1 MGGTEED
8 GITEEETDRQQRD
21 VGFGCARGIED
32 LKKTEE
38 NETFEGKTG
47 NQGGEEGEGI
57 MNESSINEVRPDENE
72 KEYSDQLEDKEK
84 DATEEIEGTKK
95 CKKSLEEKNTSGLPS
110 GWSRLCVTRKDGI
123 KRDYYLVNQKGQKF
137 RSQKEVNKW
146 LLEHD
151 QDLHVSLK
159 PESANTTLK
168 QGHDIRKM
176 FNKVDSGSKRPSL
189 KAGDLVSG
197 QEEALPSREES
208 LGKGYTKSP
217 EPPIKR
223 KRGRP
228 KKTQSSTSNS
238 TTQSSSADKT
248 GEKKRGKPEEVDQG
262 RSRRVRKVIK
272 PVVDEEEEEDE
283 ETELDSGETD
293 KPKACKK
300 CSGCVRSKGCKKVAR
315 WNKKQREEGDLAKKE
330 VKRSLQDI
338 DKQVEDDG
346 QLLTE
351 EPEKENIDPSKGK
364 SSVKRAKKTKNE
376 SSSKEEVDAA
386 QDDVSE
392 AGSDDIDVVNE
403 SYLEEIAKF
412 MEATKLGLVPDPPT
426 KGDGNCWYRA
436 VAEQVI
442 VMI

>member
-72 KEYSDQLEDKEK
+72 KEHSDQLEEKEK

-95 CKKSLEEKNTSGLPS
+95 CKKSLEEKNISGLPS

-123 KRDYYLVNQKGQKF
+123 KRDYYLVNQQGQKF

-151 QDLHVSLK
+151 QDLQVSLK

-168 QGHDIRKM
+168 QGRDIRKM

-197 QEEALPSREES
+197 QEEALPSREE
-208 LGKGYTKSP
+208 
-217 EPPIKR
+217 
-223 KRGRP
+223 
-228 KKTQSSTSNS
+228 
-238 TTQSSSADKT
+238 
-248 GEKKRGKPEEVDQG
+248 
-262 RSRRVRKVIK
+262 
-272 PVVDEEEEEDE
+272 
-283 ETELDSGETD
+283 
-293 KPKACKK
+293 
-300 CSGCVRSKGCKKVAR
+300 
-315 WNKKQREEGDLAKKE
+315 
-330 VKRSLQDI
+330 
-338 DKQVEDDG
+338 
-346 QLLTE
+346 
-351 EPEKENIDPSKGK
+351 
-364 SSVKRAKKTKNE
+364 
-376 SSSKEEVDAA
+376 
-386 QDDVSE
+386 
-392 AGSDDIDVVNE
+392 
-403 SYLEEIAKF
+403 
-412 MEATKLGLVPDPPT
+412 
-426 KGDGNCWYRA
+426 
-436 VAEQVI
+436 
-442 VMI
+442 

>member
-1 MGGTEED
+1 M
-8 GITEEETDRQQRD
+8 
-21 VGFGCARGIED
+21 
-32 LKKTEE
+32 
-38 NETFEGKTG
+38 
-47 NQGGEEGEGI
+47 
-57 MNESSINEVRPDENE
+57 
-72 KEYSDQLEDKEK
+72 
-84 DATEEIEGTKK
+84 
-95 CKKSLEEKNTSGLPS
+95 
-110 GWSRLCVTRKDGI
+110 
-123 KRDYYLVNQKGQKF
+123 
-137 RSQKEVNKW
+137 
-146 LLEHD
+146 
-151 QDLHVSLK
+151 
-159 PESANTTLK
+159 
-168 QGHDIRKM
+168 
-176 FNKVDSGSKRPSL
+176 
-189 KAGDLVSG
+189 SG

-208 LGKGYTKSP
+208 LETGNTKSP
-217 EPPIKR
+217 EPPIKK

-238 TTQSSSADKT
+238 TAQTSPADKT

-272 PVVDEEEEEDE
+272 PVVDEEG
-283 ETELDSGETD
+283 TELDSAETD

-300 CSGCVRSKGCKKVAR
+300 CSGCVRSKGCRKVAR

-351 EPEKENIDPSKGK
+351 EPEKENIDPSKEK

-376 SSSKEEVDAA
+376 SKEEIDAA

-392 AGSDDIDVVNE
+392 AGSEDIDVVNE

-412 MEATKLGLVPDPPT
+412 MEATELGLVPDPPT

-442 VMI
+442 MIIRRGAMINLSFIARDQCRFVCKHPPACKTIMREYIR

>member
-1 MGGTEED
+1 M
-8 GITEEETDRQQRD
+8 
-21 VGFGCARGIED
+21 
-32 LKKTEE
+32 
-38 NETFEGKTG
+38 
-47 NQGGEEGEGI
+47 
-57 MNESSINEVRPDENE
+57 
-72 KEYSDQLEDKEK
+72 
-84 DATEEIEGTKK
+84 
-95 CKKSLEEKNTSGLPS
+95 
-110 GWSRLCVTRKDGI
+110 
-123 KRDYYLVNQKGQKF
+123 
-137 RSQKEVNKW
+137 
-146 LLEHD
+146 LEHD

-168 QGHDIRKM
+168 QGRDIRKM

-189 KAGDLVSG
+189 KAGDVSG

-208 LGKGYTKSP
+208 LEKGKTKSP
-217 EPPIKR
+217 EPPIKK

-238 TTQSSSADKT
+238 TAQTSPADKT
-248 GEKKRGKPEEVDQG
+248 GEKKRSKLEEVDQG

-272 PVVDEEEEEDE
+272 PIVDEE
-283 ETELDSGETD
+283 ETELDSAETD

-315 WNKKQREEGDLAKKE
+315 WNKKQREEGDLAKKV

-346 QLLTE
+346 QLQTE
-351 EPEKENIDPSKGK
+351 EPEKENIDPSKEK

-442 VMI
+442 MMIRRAAMINLSWINHYYKPKCVLVCRHQPACKNISRECIIVSCIR